1 MEKEIKHNLG
11 AAGGYL
17 VGRSHANNGIKAI
30 NKATGQPL
38 EMEGGEVVITKP
50 AVEDTEL
57 REFEGEMLTNR
68 QILSRIN
75 VSGGGV
81 SFADGGEV
89 PNELYFDEQEYSYG
103 GEKLPGHVIA
113 YKISSCGCNHE
124 PQNGLSEGKTIED
137 IAAMHNVS
145 VSHIENQIEKGI
157 QVEAEHTSNPKEQV
171 KIAMDHLVEN
181 PNYYDILAE
190 AHLAHG
196 GELESL
202 ISQKFNE
209 GFGKVKYFEINNF
222 GGKWTYAKNPS
233 MTRKQIESSPVYVIE
248 TSEQERNIAQEKRSN
263 YEKSQPKEISI
274 SDFAL
279 KLAKENNLKITHIS
293 KSGSVYLEK
302 PNKETIR
309 VSDHFILDRDSNN
322 PKTRHDLEIV
332 QKHFSENDS
341 TNLSDYE
348 ETYAHGGNLKKG
360 AEIEDLDNVV
370 QVSDEVLDGPNII
383 PEQATL
389 FAEGGQVIN
398 PIVEDWDDVPANYKN
413 TNKVKKVNFA
423 NNPIDKGLD
432 SIISPF
438 LGNDILRP
446 VMSTIHF
453 DKNGITATNAH
464 VLITLPYPNE
474 KYEGSYDINRIKK
487 EKSSELLLVDETYP
501 KYENVIPLSEN
512 AKYVYKIDVY
522 KLLQYAQTA
531 INYSNKV
538 TYQAV
543 FKFGDNEKIGFNLNF
558 LQIILKTWLK
568 LGHEEIY
575 ISMTMPNRA
584 AVFSSSK
591 DYEVGKDEIIL
602 LMPTL
607 VGYGMKNKEEDVHFG
622 AMDIDYGRH
631 LKAYFDFNDGEI
643 HNSDGSIANFQM
655 QYSNNLGIGEDY
667 LALLQKMTSKSRTLA
682 ILNYVKVLDGK
693 MYATD
698 LKTSLIVKNVDLRDG
713 IYEIVNKAPNITMYP
728 IEDFPKERV
737 FNENEFHTIGNVFN
751 GSNETPGDKRYTSF
765 VFKISSEAFEYY
777 LDKLLLSVGKDDL
790 RPTMMG
796 ICIHKTEENEIFLV
810 STDAN
815 TLCKINI
822 TEYCTF
828 KKDDR
833 KLEYIMNVSYLKEA
847 FDLIEG
853 DITVKCSSSN
863 VFIESETL
871 DVITKNEDG
880 KYPNYEAVIPY
891 KNTNIIKF
899 KHAEI
904 SKCLKDKPALEFV
917 NKYKSEKGKAFYI
930 TSSGEKIFLV
940 LASESYGSSNVSTVF
955 DKLELCSIGLSFT
968 EEQTSTSSN
977 ESLFLMMPMR
987 LSAVENQYFAFKKNH
1002 FEILLKTVTD
1012 TEITCYYSEAF
1023 KPYLFPIEEIEFKKT
1038 LPEEKEKQQKDKV
1051 IVDKKVENKIKL
1063 TEKNQL
1069 PEIGKIID
1077 FGEGLEKITRIA
1089 TFSNGKEYIEAKRI
1103 DGSSERLNLYPL
1115 SEWENILKNQENFN
1129 KLREERELSI
1139 KERKETENQ
1148 KIFLENN
1155 KKNEYNDIDGFAE
1168 NKTPLQKS
1176 KILKYLNSN
1185 FRNSSVKNEIRKAI
1199 INNGFINI
1207 DKSGLESI
1215 RYKEDDKTYILNDK
1229 LQTKTALEYAKYLIS
1244 INYNQLPDVGKVIG
1258 EEPQNTTE
1266 EIENT
1271 IAAINLI
1278 LPSLRGKEKTE
1289 AKDTIVAL
1297 KLLLE
1302 PSSFEKGGP
1311 ILLAP
1316 NGKPSNLDAEMYHL
1330 VRTPQFKAWFGYWE
1344 NNPQT
1349 ASKVVD
1355 ENGEPLV
1362 VYHGTNVK
1370 FNEFKS
1376 TKFPTAGYFAKDIT
1390 YSKSFAK
1397 TITEYRKGK
1406 EILMSLFLN
1415 IRKPFDTS
1423 MLPGDKEYSDK
1434 ELKKI
1439 FPIFKNIE
1447 WGENY
1452 IWGWMGKEDVIN
1464 AIKENGYDG
1473 IIFNEMSIE
1482 YWKEYDFENEMENL
1496 KTVESYIAF
1505 EPNQIKLAD
1514 GTNTTFDANTND
1526 IRYAKGGVINKEY
1539 NLQFK
1544 PIETPLN

>member
-1 MEKEIKHNLG
+1 MEKEIKHISG
-11 AAGGYL
+11 SAGGFL

-38 EMEGGEVVITKP
+38 EMEGGEVVITKT

-75 VSGGGV
+75 ESGGGV
-81 SFADGGEV
+81 SFALGGDI
-89 PNELYFDEQEYSYG
+89 PTELYFDEKEYSYG

-157 QVEAEHTSNPKEQV
+157 EVEAEHTSNPQEQV

-181 PNYYDILAE
+181 PNYYDILEE
-190 AHLAHG
+190 A
-196 GELESL
+196 
-202 ISQKFNE
+202 
-209 GFGKVKYFEINNF
+209 
-222 GGKWTYAKNPS
+222 
-233 MTRKQIESSPVYVIE
+233 
-248 TSEQERNIAQEKRSN
+248 
-263 YEKSQPKEISI
+263 
-274 SDFAL
+274 
-279 KLAKENNLKITHIS
+279 NL
-293 KSGSVYLEK
+293 
-302 PNKETIR
+302 
-309 VSDHFILDRDSNN
+309 
-322 PKTRHDLEIV
+322 
-332 QKHFSENDS
+332 
-341 TNLSDYE
+341 
-348 ETYAHGGNLKKG
+348 AHGGNLKKV
-360 AEIEDLDNVV
+360 AETDDLVNVA
-370 QVSDEVLDGPNII
+370 QVSDEVLDAPNII
-383 PEQATL
+383 SEQATL

-446 VMSTIHF
+446 IMGTIHF

-464 VLITLPYPNE
+464 ILITLPYPNE
-474 KYEGSYDINRIKK
+474 KYEGSYDVNRIKK

-575 ISMTMPNRA
+575 VSMTMPNRA
-584 AVFSSSK
+584 VVFSPSK
-591 DYEVGKDEIIL
+591 NYEVGKDEIIL
-602 LMPTL
+602 LMPTM
-607 VGYGMKNKEEDVHFG
+607 VGYGMKTKEEDIHFG

-631 LKAYFDFNDGEI
+631 LKAYYDFTDAQI
-643 HNSDGSIANFQM
+643 HNADGSIANFQM
-655 QYSNNLGIGEDY
+655 QYSNNLGISEDY

-682 ILNYVKVLDGK
+682 ILNYVKVVDGK

-698 LKTSLIVKNVDLRDG
+698 LKTSLIVKNVDLKDG

-737 FNENEFHTIGNVFN
+737 FNENEFYTIGNVFN
-751 GSNETPGDKRYTSF
+751 GPNETPGDKRYTSF
-765 VFKISSEAFEYY
+765 QFKISSEAFEYY

-796 ICIHKTEENEIFLV
+796 VCIHKTAENQIFLV
-810 STDAN
+810 STDSN
-815 TLCKINI
+815 TLCKIDI

-833 KLEYIMNVSYLKEA
+833 KLEYIMSISYFKEA

-853 DITVKCSSSN
+853 DITVKCSYSN
-863 VFIESETL
+863 VFIESENL
-871 DVITKNEDG
+871 DIISKNEDG

-891 KNTNIIKF
+891 RNSNVIKF

-930 TSSGEKIFLV
+930 TNSGEKIFLV
-940 LASESYGSSNVSTVF
+940 LASESYGSANVSTIF
-955 DKLELCSIGLSFT
+955 DKLELCSIDLQYT
-968 EEQTSTSSN
+968 EENTTVSFD

-1012 TEITCYYSEAF
+1012 TEIVCYYSEAF

-1051 IVDKKVENKIKL
+1051 IVDPKIK
-1063 TEKNQL
+1063 
-1069 PEIGKIID
+1069 
-1077 FGEGLEKITRIA
+1077 
-1089 TFSNGKEYIEAKRI
+1089 
-1103 DGSSERLNLYPL
+1103 
-1115 SEWENILKNQENFN
+1115 
-1129 KLREERELSI
+1129 
-1139 KERKETENQ
+1139 
-1148 KIFLENN
+1148 
-1155 KKNEYNDIDGFAE
+1155 
-1168 NKTPLQKS
+1168 
-1176 KILKYLNSN
+1176 
-1185 FRNSSVKNEIRKAI
+1185 
-1199 INNGFINI
+1199 
-1207 DKSGLESI
+1207 
-1215 RYKEDDKTYILNDK
+1215 
-1229 LQTKTALEYAKYLIS
+1229 TKTAS
-1244 INYNQLPDVGKVIG
+1244 GVGVATTEKTRGAEAVVS
-1258 EEPQNTTE
+1258 ESKNTTE

-1302 PSSFEKGGP
+1302 DDKKKEPIVMDEETYLAIKGFGRNTMGDSALHKNKGRNSDKQWKKIIENQAKKDAIIYEKRNELRKEFAKKLASGEYRLPTRIETLIKTANGHEDNDSTHAARRLLEKQNIDWKINSSFEKGGP

-1330 VRTPQFKAWFGYWE
+1330 VRTPQFKAWFGDWE
-1344 NNPQT
+1344 NDPET

-1355 ENGEPLV
+1355 ENGEPKI
-1362 VYHGTNVK
+1362 VYHGSKTD
-1370 FNEFKS
+1370 FFEF
-1376 TKFPTAGYFAKDIT
+1376 D
-1390 YSKSFAK
+1390 
-1397 TITEYRKGK
+1397 KGK
-1406 EILMSLFLN
+1406 IKDSLKWEKGFYFTDNFDYAKSYANSLF
-1415 IRKPFDTS
+1415 S
-1423 MLPGDKEYSDK
+1423 KEKNRNPRAFFLKITDSYAIHKNSDR
-1434 ELKKI
+1434 
-1439 FPIFKNIE
+1439 
-1447 WGENY
+1447 
-1452 IWGWMGKEDVIN
+1452 
-1464 AIKENGYDG
+1464 
-1473 IIFNEMSIE
+1473 IE
-1482 YWKEYDFENEMENL
+1482 Y
-1496 KTVESYIAF
+1496 VAF

-1514 GTNTTFDANTND
+1514 GSNTTFNTNTND

>member
-89 PNELYFDEQEYSYG
+89 PNELYFDEKEYSYG

-113 YKISSCGCNHE
+113 YKISSCGCKHE

-137 IAAMHNVS
+137 IAAMHHVS

-157 QVEAEHTSNPKEQV
+157 QVEAEHTSNPQEQTR
-171 KIAMDHLVEN
+171 IAMDHLVEN

-202 ISQKFNE
+202 ISEKFNE
-209 GFGKVKYFEINNF
+209 GFGKVKSFEINNF

-348 ETYAHGGNLKKG
+348 ETYAQGGNLKKG
-360 AEIEDLDNVV
+360 AETDDLDNVV
-370 QVSDEVLDGPNII
+370 QVSDEVLDAPNII

-464 VLITLPYPNE
+464 ILITLPYPNE

-584 AVFSSSK
+584 AVFSPSK
-591 DYEVGKDEIIL
+591 DYEIGKNEIIL

-698 LKTSLIVKNVDLRDG
+698 LYTSLIVKNVDLKDG
-713 IYEIVNKAPNITMYP
+713 VYEIVNKAPNITMYP

-751 GSNETPGDKRYTSF
+751 GPNETPGDKRYTSF

-891 KNTNIIKF
+891 RNTNVIKF

-930 TSSGEKIFLV
+930 TNSGEKIFLV
-940 LASESYGSSNVSTVF
+940 LASESYGSANVSTVF

-968 EEQTSTSSN
+968 EEQNSISSD

-1012 TEITCYYSEAF
+1012 TEIVCYYSEAF

-1038 LPEEKEKQQKDKV
+1038 LPEEKEKHQKDKV

-1063 TEKNQL
+1063 TEKNH
-1069 PEIGKIID
+1069 
-1077 FGEGLEKITRIA
+1077 
-1089 TFSNGKEYIEAKRI
+1089 
-1103 DGSSERLNLYPL
+1103 
-1115 SEWENILKNQENFN
+1115 
-1129 KLREERELSI
+1129 
-1139 KERKETENQ
+1139 
-1148 KIFLENN
+1148 
-1155 KKNEYNDIDGFAE
+1155 
-1168 NKTPLQKS
+1168 
-1176 KILKYLNSN
+1176 
-1185 FRNSSVKNEIRKAI
+1185 
-1199 INNGFINI
+1199 
-1207 DKSGLESI
+1207 
-1215 RYKEDDKTYILNDK
+1215 
-1229 LQTKTALEYAKYLIS
+1229 
-1244 INYNQLPDVGKVIG
+1244 LPDVGKEIG
-1258 EEPQNTTE
+1258 GNFSFKNEFGSFSSVKVMPIDENLRPSKDYFSVKTEVRYLLEDGTKRIKIKNMKTFPISEYDNFMKDLEERSKPIPQNTTE

-1330 VRTPQFKAWFGYWE
+1330 VRTPQFKAWFGDWE
-1344 NNPQT
+1344 NNPEN

-1362 VYHGTNVK
+1362 VYHGTNVE

-1439 FPIFKNIE
+1439 FPIFKNIG

-1473 IIFNEMSIE
+1473 IIFNEMSVE
-1482 YWKEYDFENEMENL
+1482 HWKEYDFENEMENL

-1514 GTNTTFDANTND
+1514 GSNKTFDANTND